1 MSERAEGTP
10 TPPVGDRQ
18 DVSGREDLGN
28 REGHYSL
35 MDDIDEVLINTEQ
48 IQARVAE
55 MGAQISVEY
64 AGKDPLLVGV
74 LRGVFVFMADLVR
87 TITIPIGVDFI
98 GITRYGPSARTQG
111 VVRFTKDLETS
122 IQDRHVLFVEDV
134 VDTGMSLRYILRSLQ
149 TREPASLKVCALFSK
164 AQSRLF
170 DLDIAYTGFELA
182 DRFVVGYG
190 LDYDE
195 RYRNLPFVGVL
206 KDRVIT
212 RRKLPTGTQSGI
224 VV

>member
-1 MSERAEGTP
+1 MSERAQGTP
-10 TPPVGDRQ
+10 APPIG
-18 DVSGREDLGN
+18 GRAGLGGRADLGN
-28 REGHYSL
+28 RDSHGSL
-35 MDDIDEVLINTEQ
+35 MDDIEEVLITAEQ

-55 MGAQISVEY
+55 LGAQISAEY

-87 TITIPIGVDFI
+87 HITIPIGVDFI

-122 IQDRHVLFVEDV
+122 IQDRHVLFLEDV

-149 TREPASLKVCALFSK
+149 TREPASLRVCALFSK
-164 AQSRLF
+164 PRSRLF
-170 DLDIAYTGFELA
+170 DLEVDYTGFELA

-206 KDRVIT
+206 KDKVIT
-212 RRKLPTGTQSGI
+212 RRKLPLGAQSGET
-224 VV
+224 